1 MRPANYALAAL
12 LFLALLA
19 ASVLCSVAF
28 VRFTAPIYVSFDLRG
43 TVDSF
48 TEQSAQQPLSDDARE
63 RLVAQFSVALD
74 RSLVEYQAQHHAV
87 ILVSSAV
94 VAGAPDITAQ
104 IQESV
109 AQKMRAGA
117 EP

>member
-1 MRPANYALAAL
+1 MKPVNYALAAL
-12 LFLALLA
+12 LFLALLV

-28 VRFTAPIYVSFDLRG
+28 LRYTAPVYVSFDIRG

-48 TEQSAQQPLSDDARE
+48 TEQSAQQSFSEDAQE
-63 RLVAQFSVALD
+63 RLTGQFSLALE
-74 RSLVEYQAQHHAV
+74 RSLEEYQAQHHAV

-104 IQESV
+104 IQEAIS
-109 AQKMRAGA
+109 QKMQAGA
-117 EP
+117 KP